1 VRQVVDSR
9 ELLAALNRTRA
20 RRPHLVI
27 DCCLPTLDPLK
38 FAEGS
43 ALIDMGD
50 TKVLVAATLE
60 SRVPPFLIDS
70 GRGWVTGEYAMLPRA
85 TSTRS
90 RRGVGAWGSTTR
102 KSTFTWRPRT
112 RST

>member
-1 VRQVVDSR
+1 MTSSHERPHGRAVDS
-9 ELLAALNRTRA
+9 L
-20 RRPHLVI
+20 RPVSI
-27 DCCLPTLDPLK
+27 ELDPLK